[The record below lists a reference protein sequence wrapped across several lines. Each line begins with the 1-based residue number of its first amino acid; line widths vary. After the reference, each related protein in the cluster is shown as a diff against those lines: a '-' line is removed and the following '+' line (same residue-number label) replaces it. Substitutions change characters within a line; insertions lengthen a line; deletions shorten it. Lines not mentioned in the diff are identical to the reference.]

1 MNAPLLEVSALSRSF
16 GGIAAASELS
26 LQVVHGEV
34 HAIIGP
40 NGAGK
45 TTLVSLLAGE
55 LRPDS
60 GSIRFCGETIT
71 AMPVHAR
78 AQRGLARTFQIT
90 SIFPEFSAVGNVA
103 MAVQAHANHSF
114 RFWRPVAADMALR
127 QRALEVLQQ
136 VGLADAPDRN
146 AGEMSHGEHRLLEMA
161 MALATRPALLL
172 LDEPAAGL
180 GPEETTAMVAILRK
194 LRQDKGILLVEHDM
208 DVVFAIADRITVMV
222 SGRAI
227 ATGSPQAIREDDN
240 VRKAYLGE
248 GLHESA

>member
-1 MNAPLLEVSALSRSF
+1 MNAPLLEVSTLSRNF
-16 GGIAAASELS
+16 GGIAAASEVS
-26 LQVVHGEV
+26 LELARGEV

-55 LRPDS
+55 LRADS
-60 GSIRFCGETIT
+60 GAIRFRGETIT
-71 AMPVHAR
+71 NMPVHAR

-90 SIFPEFSAVGNVA
+90 SIFPEFSALENVA
-103 MAVQAHANHSF
+103 MAIQAHAGHSF
-114 RFWRPVAADMALR
+114 RFWRPVTQNAILQQGAR
-127 QRALEVLQQ
+127 NALEQ
-136 VGLADAPDRN
+136 VGLAGIPERN

-161 MALATRPALLL
+161 MALATQPALLL

-180 GPEETTAMVAILRK
+180 GPEETTAMVAILRG

-222 SGRAI
+222 SGRTI
-227 ATGSPQAIREDDN
+227 ATGSPEEIREDEN
-240 VRKAYLGE
+240 VRKAYLGDGVDE
-248 GLHESA
+248 GA

>member
-180 GPEETTAMVAILRK
+180 GPGGNHCHGCHPAKTQAGQGHLAGGAR
-194 LRQDKGILLVEHDM
+194 H
-208 DVVFAIADRITVMV
+208 
-222 SGRAI
+222 GR
-227 ATGSPQAIREDDN
+227 GFCNCRPDHG
-240 VRKAYLGE
+240 YGE
-248 GLHESA
+248 RPGYCDGQPAGDP

>member
-1 MNAPLLEVSALSRSF
+1 MNAPLLEVSTLSRNF
-16 GGIAAASELS
+16 GGIAAASEVS
-26 LQVVHGEV
+26 LELARGEV

-55 LRPDS
+55 LRADS
-60 GSIRFCGETIT
+60 GAIRFRGETIT
-71 AMPVHAR
+71 NMPVHAR

-90 SIFPEFSAVGNVA
+90 SIFPEFSALENVA
-103 MAVQAHANHSF
+103 MAIQAHAGHSF
-114 RFWRPVAADMALR
+114 RFWRPVTQNAILQQGALN
-127 QRALEVLQQ
+127 ALEQ
-136 VGLADAPDRN
+136 VGLAGIPERN

-161 MALATRPALLL
+161 MALATQPALLL

-180 GPEETTAMVAILRK
+180 GPEETTAMVAILRG